1 MSNNFINH
9 ITERGFFNQ
18 CTNIDLLNLI
28 LKKPTTAY
36 IGFDCTADSL
46 HIGSLL
52 PIMLLRIFQKYGHV
66 PIVLLGGGT
75 TLIGDPSGKDETR
88 EILTIQKIKENKDKL
103 RKLFSKFLSFE
114 DKKNP
119 AIILDNY
126 EWIKGLNYV
135 DFIRD
140 IGSQFSVNRMLSLE
154 SVKQRL
160 TREQHLSFLEFNYAI
175 IQSYDFLELHKNYN
189 CSIQFGGSDQWGN
202 IVSGIE
208 LIKKKTGKET
218 IGLTSPLMTTSS
230 GQKMGKTNKGAI
242 WLDNEKLNY
251 FDYWQYWRNVDD
263 KDVIKFLKLFT
274 EVDIDEIN
282 KYKNFSGSEFNK
294 IKILLAN
301 EATKICHGETFAK
314 KAEQSSM
321 KIFSEGKVDKDIPEK
336 NKLMVSRDDI
346 LKQKSLKEYLVLLSL
361 SKSLGESK
369 RLIENGGVKI
379 NKNKIIDKNYI
390 IREND
395 FNNNLINISVGKK
408 KNGLIEIY

>member
-28 LKKPTTAY
+28 LKKSATAY

-52 PIMLLRIFQKYGHV
+52 PIMLLRIFQKHGHI

-75 TLIGDPSGKDETR
+75 TLIGDPSGKDVTR
-88 EILTIQKIKENKDKL
+88 EILTVERINNNKEKLKKI
-103 RKLFSKFLSFE
+103 FSKFLSF
-114 DKKNP
+114 DNNKNS

-126 EWIKGLNYV
+126 EWIKNLNYV
-135 DFIRD
+135 NFIRD
-140 IGSQFSVNRMLSLE
+140 IGSQFSVNRMLTFE

-160 TREQHLSFLEFNYAI
+160 SREQHLSFLEFNYAI
-175 IQSYDFLELHKNYN
+175 IQSYDFLELHNNYN
-189 CSIQFGGSDQWGN
+189 CNIQFGGSDQWGN

-208 LIKKKTGKET
+208 LIKKKKRLET
-218 IGLTSPLMTTSS
+218 IGLTTPLMTTSS

-242 WLDNEKLNY
+242 WLDNDKLNY
-251 FDYWQYWRNVDD
+251 YEYWQYWRNVDD
-263 KDVIKFLKLFT
+263 NDVIKFLKLFT
-274 EVDIDEIN
+274 EIDINEIN
-282 KYKNFSGSEFNK
+282 KYKNFSGSELNK

-301 EATKICHGETFAK
+301 EATKICHGEELAK

-321 KIFSEGKVDKDIPEK
+321 KIFSEGKIDKNIPEK
-336 NKLMVSRDDI
+336 NKLALFKKD
-346 LKQKSLKEYLVLLSL
+346 LYKHKSLKEYLVLLNL

-369 RLIENGGVKI
+369 RLIESGGVKI
-379 NKNKIIDKNYI
+379 NDNKITDKNYI
-390 IREND
+390 IKKTD
-395 FNNNLINISVGKK
+395 LNNNLINISVGKK
-408 KNGLIEIY
+408 RKGLIEIF

>member
-1 MSNNFINH
+1 MNNNFINH

-28 LKKPTTAY
+28 LKKPSVAY

-52 PIMLLRIFQKYGHV
+52 PIMLLRAFQKHGHV

-88 EILTIQKIKENKDKL
+88 EILTTEKINQNKKKL
-103 RKLFSKFLSFE
+103 EKIFSKFLSF
-114 DKKNP
+114 DNKKNP
-119 AIILDNY
+119 AKILDNY
-126 EWIKGLNYV
+126 EWIKNLNYV
-135 DFIRD
+135 NFIRD
-140 IGSQFSVNRMLSLE
+140 IGSQFSVNRMLTFE

-160 TREQHLSFLEFNYAI
+160 AREQHLSFLEFNYAI
-175 IQSYDFLELHKNYN
+175 IQSFDFLELFKNHN

-202 IVSGIE
+202 IISGIE
-208 LIKKKTGKET
+208 LIKKKIGKET
-218 IGLTSPLMTTSS
+218 IGLTTPLMITSS

-242 WLDNEKLNY
+242 WLDNNKLNY
-251 FDYWQYWRNVDD
+251 YDYWQYWRNVDD

-274 EVDIDEIN
+274 EIDTKEIN
-282 KYKNFSGSEFNK
+282 KFSKLSGSELNK

-301 EATKICHGETFAK
+301 EVTKICHGEEFAK

-321 KIFSEGKVDKDIPEK
+321 KIFSERKIDKNIPEK
-336 NKLMVSRDDI
+336 NKLSI
-346 LKQKSLKEYLVLLSL
+346 SKEELIKLKSLKEYLVLLNL

-379 NKNKIIDKNYI
+379 NNKKIIDKNYI
-390 IREND
+390 IKEMD
-395 FNNNLINISVGKK
+395 FDNNLINISVGKK
-408 KNGLIEIY
+408 RNGLIEIC